1 MEKEKLSD
9 LVNKQETLYI
19 FGGFT
24 IKDGIGRNRLWLEN
38 SIGEGG
44 DFPTKDI
51 LELLMPKLDT
61 ETIEEKL
68 EEYFNTNF

>member
-1 MEKEKLSD
+1 MEREKISD
-9 LVNKQETLYI
+9 LVNEQETLYI

-24 IKDGIGRNRLWLEN
+24 IKSGIARNKLWLEN

-51 LELLMPKLDT
+51 LELLMQKLSP

-68 EEYFNTNF
+68 EEYFNEKF